1 MLLVLGHRQLACSER
16 ARLQWLLQAHQDWCG
31 QVEVAPS
38 FFTEIDSYHTRLL
51 VPIHQGRSPG
61 QVGKMSQDIE
71 MREDT

>member
-1 MLLVLGHRQLACSER
+1 MQRV
-16 ARLQWLLQAHQDWCG
+16 LQANQDWCV
-31 QVEVAPS
+31 QVVVAPR
-38 FFTEIDSYHTRLL
+38 FFTLTDSCHARLL